1 MIIRK
6 RLMTAIAAVSVT
18 ALSWALPGTA
28 LSCTGQAHNAA
39 PAGSSAG
46 NPHGLTSPGHL
57 KQQSGEQGDA
67 QGRHDGNSTGPSGRS
82 GLHGKSHKCTP
93 HRVAYI
99 ASGTLQEANLTK
111 NANGTYSGE
120 IAVVVKRGNHHA
132 KLDKATT
139 QKYTLTNARLV
150 LAISD
155 TNNDGSVGLDDLRT
169 GEKGDRVKLIGRVT
183 TLAKHCDHSKFTA
196 QRVIRQ
202 VVLHDPQS

>member
-6 RLMTAIAAVSVT
+6 RLMTAIAAASVT

-28 LSCTGQAHNAA
+28 LSCTRQAHSAA

-46 NPHGLTSPGHL
+46 NPHGLTSPQL
-57 KQQSGEQGDA
+57 KQHGEQGDD
-67 QGRHDGNSTGPSGRS
+67 QGRHEGNSSGPSGQS
-82 GLHGKSHKCTP
+82 GLHGKSHKCTS

-111 NANGTYSGE
+111 NADGTYSGE
-120 IAVVVKRGNHHA
+120 IAVVVTHVNHHA

-150 LAISD
+150 FAITD
-155 TNNDGSVGLDDLRT
+155 TNNNGAGVDDLKT
-169 GEKGDRVKLIGRVT
+169 GEKGDRVKLIGRIT

-202 VVLHDPQS
+202 VVFHDPQS

>member
-6 RLMTAIAAVSVT
+6 RLMTAIAAASVT
-18 ALSWALPGTA
+18 ALLWALPGA
-28 LSCTGQAHNAA
+28 AFSCTGQAHSTA
-39 PAGSSAG
+39 PAGSSAS
-46 NPHGLTSPGHL
+46 NPRSLTNPAHL
-57 KQQSGEQGDA
+57 KQSGAQGDD
-67 QGRHDGNSTGPSGRS
+67 QGRHEGNSSGPSGRS

-111 NANGTYSGE
+111 NADGTYSGE
-120 IAVVVKRGNHHA
+120 LAIVVKRVNHHA

-155 TNNDGSVGLDDLRT
+155 TNNDGSVGLDDLKT
-169 GEKGDRVKLIGRVT
+169 GDKGDRVKLIGRIT
-183 TLAKHCDHSKFTA
+183 GLAKHCDHSKFTA